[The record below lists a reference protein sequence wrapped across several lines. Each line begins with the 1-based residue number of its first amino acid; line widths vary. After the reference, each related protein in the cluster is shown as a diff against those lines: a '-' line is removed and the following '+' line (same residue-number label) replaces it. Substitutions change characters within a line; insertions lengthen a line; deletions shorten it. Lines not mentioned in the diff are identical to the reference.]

1 MSRRWHLEKNAT
13 QMAAMSWW
21 LTTGRAP
28 RDDDVRRL
36 AHAAIAEDGSD
47 LSVEDCT
54 AAEVEGGV
62 ADSGRGGLVAG
73 DGGAVAVA
81 QLDLVLRDSEVS
93 QRAKRSQV
101 EAEAEPG
108 QKPIGYADLSRRK

>member
-1 MSRRWHLEKNAT
+1 MVSHHNI
-13 QMAAMSWW
+13 AAIWVAFFSK
-21 LTTGRAP
+21 GQ
-28 RDDDVRRL
+28 RL

-47 LSVEDCT
+47 LSVEDRT

-93 QRAKRSQV
+93 RQRAKRSQG
-101 EAEAEPG
+101 EAEAEPE
-108 QKPIGYADLSRRK
+108 ADRLRRS

>member
-1 MSRRWHLEKNAT
+1 
-13 QMAAMSWW
+13 MAAMLWW
-21 LTTGRAP
+21 LTTGGAS

-47 LSVEDCT
+47 LSVEDRT

-62 ADSGRGGLVAG
+62 ADLGRGGLVAG

-93 QRAKRSQV
+93 RQRAKRSQG
-101 EAEAEPG
+101 EAEAEPE
-108 QKPIGYADLSRRK
+108 ADRLRRS